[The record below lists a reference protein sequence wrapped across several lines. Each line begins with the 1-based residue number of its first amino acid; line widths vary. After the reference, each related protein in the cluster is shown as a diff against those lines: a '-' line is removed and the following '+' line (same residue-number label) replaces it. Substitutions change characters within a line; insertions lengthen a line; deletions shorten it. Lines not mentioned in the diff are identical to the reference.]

1 MLKTKG
7 FVKHNDI
14 IRHSKNQSGNTLIP
28 VIIALGISAAASVAF
43 LKQGGNLSAQAK
55 ALEAQYEIASVL
67 QQWNRSKATKP
78 IDQITSSDLP
88 KLAKVGSNLNF
99 IQGTAVTAVNPN
111 TQGTAVTAA
120 NSNRSTNYTNSSGF
134 KGLGFSSGSQSGNT
148 NVFASKLSSAN
159 TSKPHLQYTPLEH
172 SSCLM
177 LKNTFNKDMQGID
190 SSNCQQSSIR
200 STTVYMLNIYLN

>member
-14 IRHSKNQSGNTLIP
+14 IRHSKNQLGNTLIP
-28 VIIALGISAAASVAF
+28 VIIALGISAAASIAF
-43 LKQGGNLSAQAK
+43 IKQGGNLSAQAK

-67 QQWNRSKATKP
+67 QQWNRSKATKT

-88 KLAKVGSNLNF
+88 ELAKVDSTLTF
-99 IQGTAVTAVNPN
+99 TQGTAVTAVNPN
-111 TQGTAVTAA
+111 TQGNAVTAA
-120 NSNRSTNYTNSSGF
+120 NSNTSTNSSAFMGNS
-134 KGLGFSSGSQSGNT
+134 FSTGSQSNNT
-148 NVFASKLSSAN
+148 SFFASKLSSAN
-159 TSKPHLQYTPLEH
+159 TSKPHLRYMPLGH

-190 SSNCQQSSIR
+190 SSTCQRSSIR
-200 STTVYMLNIYLN
+200 SGSATEYKLSIYLN